1 MGGIINTY
9 VIALFTY
16 FIENILFLS
25 VSEVLFI
32 VDILTYFFNQKCY
45 FRKVKLN
52 TNYLIKISGANQP
65 IFNKK

>member
-9 VIALFTY
+9 AIVLFTY

-32 VDILTYFFNQKCY
+32 VDILKYIF
-45 FRKVKLN
+45 
-52 TNYLIKISGANQP
+52 LIKSA
-65 IFNKK
+65 IFVRLNLI